1 MSHGLHI
8 PSAFVC
14 PAACHTTPSPYLPC
28 GSLAPPPHTQ
38 VRDSKGLPL
47 DDLPGA
53 VREIASNPKLALA
66 VAIGILSIGFFNFFG
81 LSVTKALSGASR
93 ATIDAC
99 RTMFVWLFAL
109 WAGWE
114 TFHGL
119 QVVGFVVLFSGRV

>member
-1 MSHGLHI
+1 M
-8 PSAFVC
+8 
-14 PAACHTTPSPYLPC
+14 PSPLPFFPFHAPL
-28 GSLAPPPHTQ
+28 SLRQ
-38 VRDSKGLPL
+38 VRGSKGLPL

-53 VREIASNPKLALA
+53 AREIASNPKLALA
-66 VAIGILSIGFFNFFG
+66 VTVGILSIGFFNFFG

-99 RTMFVWLFAL
+99 RTLFVWLVAL

-119 QVVGFVVLFSGRV
+119 QVVGFVVLFSGGVER